1 MLINF
6 FEKRISIQTEEARTP
21 EVFPSVTIIVPVFNE
36 ERTVTKTVFSL
47 LKLDY
52 PKDRLKIIIVDDGS
66 TDGTTELLQQH
77 IVPRHIVLFHENN
90 KGKGTA
96 IRTGLKKAT
105 GDFLVVQDADLEYEP
120 HDLLFLLAAME
131 EKQHPVVFGS
141 RALGKNK
148 TYSSYIFHIGGKM
161 VTWWTNVLFG
171 TSLTDEATCYKMF
184 TRPVLNAITLTCTG
198 FEFCPEFTAK
208 VLNAGYAIHEVPISY
223 MPRGKKEGKKIKVKD
238 GLTAFWTLLTLRL
251 TRTI

>member
-1 MLINF
+1 MPTL
-6 FEKRISIQTEEARTP
+6 SIIIPVYNERH
-21 EVFPSVTIIVPVFNE
+21 TILP
-36 ERTVTKTVFSL
+36 L
-47 LKLDY
+47 LKRVESVDF
-52 PKDRLKIIIVDDGS
+52 KDVRKEIIIVDDGS